1 MALDQA
7 KIKHL
12 RGIGHKLN
20 PIVIIS
26 ENGLTDGVSAELE
39 RALNDHELI
48 KIKLAVN
55 DRDARQAVL
64 DDVVKQSQAEVV
76 QQIGKVALIY
86 RLARKTNKKLSNLHR
101 LV

>member
-7 KIKHL
+7 KIKLL

-20 PIVIIS
+20 PIVTIS
-26 ENGLTDGVSAELE
+26 ENGLTEGVVAELE

-48 KIKLAVN
+48 KVKLAVN
-55 DRDARQAVL
+55 DREARQALIDELV
-64 DDVVKQSQAEVV
+64 QISQAEIAH
-76 QQIGKVALIY
+76 QIGKVVLIY

-101 LV
+101 VV

>member
-7 KIKHL
+7 KIKQL

-20 PIVIIS
+20 PIVTIS
-26 ENGLTDGVSAELE
+26 ENGFTEGVVAELE

-48 KIKLAVN
+48 KVKLALN
-55 DRDARQAVL
+55 DRDDRQTVIDELAQL
-64 DDVVKQSQAEVV
+64 TGAEVV
-76 QQIGKVALIY
+76 QQIGKVVLIY

-101 LV
+101 II